1 MANNRFS
8 PYSPIILAIADLFLL
23 IGLFFLFLFIHNSSW
38 ERSLH
43 GLVVFAKVQYKSL
56 LLITLFWFLVAS
68 QIGLYQR
75 FRFSRF
81 LEILRRIFFQ
91 VILFAVV
98 LFAISGGKTESLYSS
113 EESFYFLTL
122 LFAYLF
128 MSRVILYKAIKLFR
142 KRGYN
147 LRKVIFLGYND
158 NSKGLKELL
167 TNKPEFG
174 LRIKDIFVVEEAD
187 ENQTLLDINQL
198 HHYLS
203 ENEIDFAYISLGNG
217 MDDEM
222 VNRVSGVLEDN
233 YIPTG
238 YIPSSSLELKQSLE
252 INYLDSFP
260 ILIHKKYPLDYLFN
274 QLIKRTFDIVFT
286 LITFAVLLWWLIPL
300 LSILVF
306 FSQGRPIFY
315 AQKRNGLNGKE
326 FDCLK
331 FRTMRP
337 DKSNDKKPTER
348 DDPRVTKLGRILR
361 KTSLDELP
369 QFFNVLKGDMSIVGP
384 RPHMVSEN
392 ESYSEIIKKYS
403 LRHYVKPGI
412 TGLAQI
418 RGYRGAI
425 DSEKDMELRVRTDI
439 YYVRNWS
446 FLLDLLIIYKTVR
459 LVLVGDENAI

>member
-1 MANNRFS
+1 MNKNLRIEFR
-8 PYSPIILAIADLFLL
+8 LL
-23 IGLFFLFLFIHNSSW
+23 
-38 ERSLH
+38 
-43 GLVVFAKVQYKSL
+43 L
-56 LLITLFWFLVAS
+56 LLIDYLIISALFFYFLYFRFDYLYKEKTVATLLEMFKDQYKAYLLILVSWFLIS
-68 QIGLYQR
+68 EFTNFYR
-75 FRFSRF
+75 SPRF
-81 LEILRRIFFQ
+81 LRYLNYIRRLIYQ
-91 VILFAVV
+91 LV
-98 LFAISGGKTESLYSS
+98 LFAFILYTVSGIKVENLFTNRQ
-113 EESFYFLTL
+113 SFYFLSILTL
-122 LFAYLF
+122 YVFISRTAFFFLVRYYLT
-128 MSRVILYKAIKLFR
+128 K
-142 KRGYN
+142 GYN
-147 LRKVIFLGYND
+147 LKNLIIIGSND
-158 NSKGLKELL
+158 NSKYIIDLIREHNNFGLKLL
-167 TNKPEFG
+167 KIFECSEISPSDLDKFLKTNK
-174 LRIKDIFVVEEAD
+174 
-187 ENQTLLDINQL
+187 
-198 HHYLS
+198 
-203 ENEIDFAYISLGNG
+203 IDYAYISLGKEFSEENLNKFT
-217 MDDEM
+217 ET
-222 VNRVSGVLEDN
+222 LEDH
-233 YIPTG
+233 YISIG
-238 YIPSSSLELKQSLE
+238 FIPSTALESKQSLE

-260 ILIHKKYPLDYLFN
+260 ILTYKRYPLEYPFN
-274 QLIKRTFDIVFT
+274 QITKRVFDLIFAS
-286 LITFAVLLWWLIPL
+286 LIFFILLWWLIPL
-300 LSILVF
+300 LSIMVY

-348 DDPRVTKLGRILR
+348 DDPRVTKLGKILR

-459 LVLVGDENAI
+459 LILVGDENAI